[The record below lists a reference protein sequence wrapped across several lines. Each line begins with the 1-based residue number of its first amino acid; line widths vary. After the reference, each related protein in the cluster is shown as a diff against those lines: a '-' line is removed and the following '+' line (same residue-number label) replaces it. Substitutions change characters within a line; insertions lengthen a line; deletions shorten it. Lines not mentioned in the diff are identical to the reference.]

1 MNALM
6 LFPLNR
12 PELNCTGIQIF
23 DLLPSSIEAALHLQL
38 LDLNFLLNLV
48 FCWGG
53 GGGQG
58 VLRGQSQHLAGRGC
72 SKLRGGISKCLSM
85 KCSHFWGVH

>member
-1 MNALM
+1 M

-23 DLLPSSIEAALHLQL
+23 DLLPSSIEAASHLQL

-48 FCWGG
+48 FCWG
-53 GGGQG
+53 
-58 VLRGQSQHLAGRGC
+58 
-72 SKLRGGISKCLSM
+72 RGGKVFSEGRANTLLA
-85 KCSHFWGVH
+85 VVALN